1 MFTTGDAAPA
11 GAFEIRKST
20 EKTSCVALFEN
31 VREIEMQE
39 GRKGWQWDE
48 YTIPVT
54 YRAELEDR
62 IRKDTASWLSTAK
75 EYEKKT
81 LATQIREKRNELL
94 AKCDFAVLQDA
105 PTDKEVWSAYRQA
118 LRDVP
123 EQPGFPYTIEWP
135 KWPGNAEGKE
145 K

>member
-1 MFTTGDAAPA
+1 MGCSGILSVRDDA
-11 GAFEIRKST
+11 
-20 EKTSCVALFEN
+20 
-31 VREIEMQE
+31 QE
-39 GRKGWQWDE
+39 GK
-48 YTIPVT
+48 
-54 YRAELEDR
+54 L
-62 IRKDTASWLSTAK
+62 
-75 EYEKKT
+75 KKT